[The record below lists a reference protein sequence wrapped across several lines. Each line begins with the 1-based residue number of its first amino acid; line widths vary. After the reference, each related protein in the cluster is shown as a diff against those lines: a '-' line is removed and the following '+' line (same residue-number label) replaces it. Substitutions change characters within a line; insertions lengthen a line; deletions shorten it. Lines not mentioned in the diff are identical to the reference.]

1 DIIILRKPHYL
12 YGSNS
17 EVKVEK
23 YIERSRSTYFRSLV
37 NGYQQCLSQKDG
49 MNGSSQQ
56 YGEQVNAP
64 MNNSYQNKLK
74 TVETLQKEVSEL
86 KQLLIST
93 RLQQDVETS
102 NLEEKYS
109 KELSLLN
116 LEYEKML
123 KSCIRSQ
130 RLYMDLKQNFETIEE
145 KNGQLK
151 GWCESTDK
159 EKSIMKQTYKNELKQ
174 LKQRYSTIWKK
185 YNDFRKQKME

>member
-1 DIIILRKPHYL
+1 
-12 YGSNS
+12 
-17 EVKVEK
+17 
-23 YIERSRSTYFRSLV
+23 
-37 NGYQQCLSQKDG
+37 
-49 MNGSSQQ
+49 
-56 YGEQVNAP
+56 
-64 MNNSYQNKLK
+64 
-74 TVETLQKEVSEL
+74 
-86 KQLLIST
+86 ST

-159 EKSIMKQTYKNELKQ
+159 EKSIMKQTETEAIVVTNLMFLMKESLM
-174 LKQRYSTIWKK
+174 S
-185 YNDFRKQKME
+185 